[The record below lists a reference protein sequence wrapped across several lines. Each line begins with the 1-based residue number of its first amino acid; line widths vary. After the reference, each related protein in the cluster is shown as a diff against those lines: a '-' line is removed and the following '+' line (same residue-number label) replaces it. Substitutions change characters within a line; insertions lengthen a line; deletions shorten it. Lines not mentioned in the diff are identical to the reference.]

1 MHYAYVIRSLKDN
14 KLYVGHTNDL
24 KRRFKEHNSG
34 MVLSTK
40 KRILFELLYYE
51 ACNVVDDAVKREKE
65 LKTGFGRAYLKRRLQ
80 DLESPLPQRSR
91 CSMARPHRYARR
103 TRRAQHGETAKRCGR
118 GLSSFDSVLFQ
129 NRQADVGNHRKKSP
143 HMISA
148 NITQKVKAA
157 FASAFAPSFASVL
170 A

>member
-1 MHYAYVIRSLKDN
+1 LEFQFRTFSKSIFDFEICLGIGVCVLVIPSLRD
-14 KLYVGHTNDL
+14 
-24 KRRFKEHNSG
+24 G
-34 MVLSTK
+34 M
-40 KRILFELLYYE
+40 
-51 ACNVVDDAVKREKE
+51 
-65 LKTGFGRAYLKRRLQ
+65 
-80 DLESPLPQRSR
+80 
-91 CSMARPHRYARR
+91 
-103 TRRAQHGETAKRCGR
+103 

-129 NRQADVGNHRKKSP
+129 NRQADAGSHRKKSP